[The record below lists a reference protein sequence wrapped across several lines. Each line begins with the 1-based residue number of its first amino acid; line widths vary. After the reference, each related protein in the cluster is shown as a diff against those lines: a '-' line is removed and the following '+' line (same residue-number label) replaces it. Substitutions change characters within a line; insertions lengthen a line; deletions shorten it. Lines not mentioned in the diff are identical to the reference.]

1 MEVEAGDKSNG
12 VKTIQT
18 INSDLNINDI
28 NGNGI
33 SPNVNSELNHIEI
46 KAKLNTS
53 HDIIGGGYIITNED
67 INEPSIKP
75 NESSQETSYSIM
87 EKLQDIDFRFQF
99 IKMLNNIN
107 PNVNWSFELKS
118 ISEQHKSDAQIIK
131 LLRSRS
137 WIDQDIE
144 PEYDYSDIFRRIH
157 ETFNPI
163 IFEHLESQ
171 FNSIDLNPNST
182 KASSSKLVQTDKPK
196 LRVRIL
202 DVDMKA
208 LPPRLVLDM
217 YIWRKCLIDF
227 FTISNVEY
235 EFASPSEYELLGS
248 INGLEEQIKKEE
260 ISSQSTSINISTDI
274 NKNEAKDETN
284 SNPNKSYNDISDV
297 DLYRFNFGWESLP
310 SWKESRE
317 DGKRIDFIWNG
328 LNPSNPYSPFLRD
341 ILISVYTLPSE
352 MEE

>member
-1 MEVEAGDKSNG
+1 MEIEAGNKSNG
-12 VKTIQT
+12 AKTIQ
-18 INSDLNINDI
+18 INDI
-28 NGNGI
+28 NGNEI
-33 SPNVNSELNHIEI
+33 NPNINSELNHIEI

-53 HDIIGGGYIITNED
+53 HDIIGGSNAITNE
-67 INEPSIKP
+67 P
-75 NESSQETSYSIM
+75 NDSSQETSYSIM
-87 EKLQDIDFRFQF
+87 EKLQDIDFHVQF
-99 IKMLNNIN
+99 FKMLNNIN

-118 ISEQHKSDAQIIK
+118 ISEQHKSDVQIIK

-182 KASSSKLVQTDKPK
+182 KASSSKLVQTAKPK

-217 YIWRKCLIDF
+217 YIWKKCLIDF

-235 EFASPSEYELLGS
+235 EFASPLDYELLGS
-248 INGLEEQIKKEE
+248 INGPDEQIKKEE
-260 ISSQSTSINISTDI
+260 ISSQSTDI
-274 NKNEAKDETN
+274 NKIEAKDGKN
-284 SNPNKSYNDISDV
+284 SNQNKSYNDISDV

-310 SWKESRE
+310 SWKESGE
-317 DGKRIDFIWNG
+317 DEKRIDFIWNG
-328 LNPSNPYSPFLRD
+328 LNPSNSYSSFLRD

>member
-1 MEVEAGDKSNG
+1 MDGNRMEIESGA
-12 VKTIQT
+12 KTIQT
-18 INSDLNINDI
+18 INSELT
-28 NGNGI
+28 NG
-33 SPNVNSELNHIEI
+33 
-46 KAKLNTS
+46 
-53 HDIIGGGYIITNED
+53 
-67 INEPSIKP
+67 
-75 NESSQETSYSIM
+75 SSQETSYSIM
-87 EKLQDIDFRFQF
+87 EKLQDIDFRVQF

-118 ISEQHKSDAQIIK
+118 IFEQHKSDAQIIK

-182 KASSSKLVQTDKPK
+182 KASSSKPK

-217 YIWRKCLIDF
+217 YIWKKCLIDF

-235 EFASPSEYELLGS
+235 EFASPLEYELLGS
-248 INGLEEQIKKEE
+248 DQ
-260 ISSQSTSINISTDI
+260 
-274 NKNEAKDETN
+274 
-284 SNPNKSYNDISDV
+284 NKSCNDISDI

-310 SWKESRE
+310 SWKESKE
-317 DGKRIDFIWNG
+317 DEKRVDFIWNG
-328 LNPSNPYSPFLRD
+328 INPSNPYSSFLRD

>member
-1 MEVEAGDKSNG
+1 MEIETGDKSNG
-12 VKTIQT
+12 ARTIQT
-18 INSDLNINDI
+18 IDVDENE
-28 NGNGI
+28 I
-33 SPNVNSELNHIEI
+33 SPNINSKLNHNEI

-53 HDIIGGGYIITNED
+53 HDIIGGSETITNENN
-67 INEPSIKP
+67 NES
-75 NESSQETSYSIM
+75 NDSSQETSYSIM
-87 EKLQDIDFRFQF
+87 EKLQDIDFRVQF
-99 IKMLNNIN
+99 FKMLNNIN

-157 ETFNPI
+157 ETFNPV
-163 IFEHLESQ
+163 IFEYLESQ

-182 KASSSKLVQTDKPK
+182 KASSKLVQTAKPK

-217 YIWRKCLIDF
+217 YIWKKCLIDF

-235 EFASPSEYELLGS
+235 EFASPLEYELLGS
-248 INGLEEQIKKEE
+248 INGPDEQIKKEE
-260 ISSQSTSINISTDI
+260 ISSQSTDI
-274 NKNEAKDETN
+274 NKDEAKDGKN
-284 SNPNKSYNDISDV
+284 SNQNKSYNDISDV

-310 SWKESRE
+310 SWKESGE
-317 DGKRIDFIWNG
+317 DEKRIDFIWNG
-328 LNPSNPYSPFLRD
+328 LNPSNSYSSFLRD

>member
-1 MEVEAGDKSNG
+1 MEIESGA
-12 VKTIQT
+12 KTIQT
-18 INSDLNINDI
+18 INSELT
-28 NGNGI
+28 NG
-33 SPNVNSELNHIEI
+33 
-46 KAKLNTS
+46 
-53 HDIIGGGYIITNED
+53 
-67 INEPSIKP
+67 
-75 NESSQETSYSIM
+75 SSQETSYSIM
-87 EKLQDIDFRFQF
+87 EKLQDIDFRVQF

-118 ISEQHKSDAQIIK
+118 IFEQHKSDAQIIK

-182 KASSSKLVQTDKPK
+182 KASSSKPK

-202 DVDMKA
+202 DADMKA

-217 YIWRKCLIDF
+217 YIWKKCLIDF

-235 EFASPSEYELLGS
+235 EFASPLEYELLGS
-248 INGLEEQIKKEE
+248 INGPDE
-260 ISSQSTSINISTDI
+260 ISSQSTSINVSTDI
-274 NKNEAKDETN
+274 NMNKAKDGTN
-284 SNPNKSYNDISDV
+284 SAQNKSCNDISDI

-310 SWKESRE
+310 SWKESKE
-317 DGKRIDFIWNG
+317 DEKRVDFIWNG
-328 LNPSNPYSPFLRD
+328 INPSNPYSSFLRD